1 MKLSILMI
9 PEIAMFWVNFNG
21 IGTQELPSRRE
32 DQQKSV
38 NTDFQFYES
47 AKASSVWK
55 YLQPKFRL
63 ASVLQNCVALVFKNG
78 SLLCSLCCIAVQI

>member
-1 MKLSILMI
+1 MI

-47 AKASSVWK
+47 RQKPVQFGNIFSRNFASRLYCKIALLWFSKMDHCYVVCVV
-55 YLQPKFRL
+55 LRCKFSQL
-63 ASVLQNCVALVFKNG
+63 D
-78 SLLCSLCCIAVQI
+78 